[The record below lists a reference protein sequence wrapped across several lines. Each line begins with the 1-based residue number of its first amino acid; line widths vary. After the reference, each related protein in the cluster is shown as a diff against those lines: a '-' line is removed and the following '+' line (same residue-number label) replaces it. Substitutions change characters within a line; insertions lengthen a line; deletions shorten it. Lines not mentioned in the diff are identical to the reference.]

1 MLCKNINE
9 LFSSSIE
16 EFNFEYDAY
25 NFLIVQITFHLKI
38 LNSGAIGDCGGL
50 YVFFKIYSNTLHK
63 NDNIWF
69 ILSPDLKNIM
79 NILIKKTYGPTMKIN

>member
-25 NFLIVQITFHLKI
+25 NFLIVQITSHLKI

-50 YVFFKIYSNTLHK
+50 YGFFFK
-63 NDNIWF
+63 F
-69 ILSPDLKNIM
+69 IQTHYIKMIKFDLFSV
-79 NILIKKTYGPTMKIN
+79 PT